1 VRLPRSSS
9 WLVLVP
15 LLSAC
20 AALAPR
26 PPRAVPFVHGPFHV
40 AHGDW
45 VFVDPWRPVAR
56 AGGAA
61 TPRRLVTRVWF
72 PLDDGGAHPLVVYSH
87 GFLSTRDGG
96 AYLAESLASR
106 GYVVAAPDHPLTRW
120 APWGIRGDD
129 IVNQP
134 GDVSAVIDGVLGW
147 DPSRRPFRGSIDAD
161 RIGVMG
167 LSFGGLTTT
176 LVAFH
181 PALRDRRIAAAVSIA
196 GPMSVFGP
204 RFFATASVPFLM
216 IAGEADVI
224 VDYRTNALPVPDTMP
239 DAALVAIA
247 GASHAGFDEAARL
260 MPCFIGNPDLVGCW
274 ALERWLDLSRTPD
287 VLRELGAPENG
298 MIVPATMPE
307 PCRDRPPAHALA
319 VGRQQLVTRV
329 AVSAF
334 FESRFAPDPAA
345 RDAAAQYLADG
356 LATDFPEATYRHA
369 APDPSQSRAPAGG
382 GHVAQRTSM
391 RSGPGGASVRGSSRR
406 SHPRAASTS
415 TRRGPAR
422 SSATTPR
429 SDRGRPFRREPVP
442 PADDPCVQP
451 AVGTTNAHRIRSR
464 RGRRPRRRHRG

>member
-1 VRLPRSSS
+1 MRLPRSSS
-9 WLVLVP
+9 LLVLVP

-26 PPRAVPFVHGPFHV
+26 PPRALPFVHGPFHV

-120 APWGIRGDD
+120 APWGVRGDD

-147 DPSRRPFRGSIDAD
+147 DPARRPFRGSIDAD

-181 PALRDRRIAAAVSIA
+181 PALRDHRIAAAVSIA

-216 IAGEADVI
+216 IAGDADVI
-224 VDYRTNALPVPDTMP
+224 VDYRTNALRVPDTVP
-239 DAALVAIA
+239 DAALVTIA
-247 GASHAGFDEAARL
+247 GASHTGFDEGARL
-260 MPCFIGNPDLVGCW
+260 LPCFIGNSDRVGCW

-298 MIVPATMPE
+298 MIVPATTPE
-307 PCRDRPPAHALA
+307 PCRERPPAHALA
-319 VGRQQLVTRV
+319 VGRQHVVALV

-356 LATDFPEATYRHA
+356 LATDFPEATYRNG
-369 APDPSQSRAPAGG
+369 RAIDGG
-382 GHVAQRTSM
+382 DTG
-391 RSGPGGASVRGSSRR
+391 
-406 SHPRAASTS
+406 
-415 TRRGPAR
+415 
-422 SSATTPR
+422 
-429 SDRGRPFRREPVP
+429 
-442 PADDPCVQP
+442 
-451 AVGTTNAHRIRSR
+451 
-464 RGRRPRRRHRG
+464 